1 MSDYQHRARKRF
13 GQNFLH
19 DAGVIHRILRAI
31 HAKPGERLVEIGPGQ
46 GALTEGLLD
55 SGAQLDVVELDLDL
69 IPILQAKFAGRE
81 NFNLNQGD
89 ALKFDFSRLSQ
100 EPASLRI
107 VGNLPYNISTPLI
120 FHLLEHAQ
128 LIRDMHFMLQ
138 KEVVERLAAQ
148 PGGGDWGRL
157 SIMVQYHCRVEH
169 LFNVGP
175 GAFNPAPKVD
185 SAIVR
190 LVPHETLPHP
200 ARDHRQLER
209 VVREAFNQR
218 RKTLRNTLKGLLDAE
233 AIEAAGVDG
242 SLRPEQLDLAAFVRL
257 SDQLTERSYGIR
269 PGASRE
275 LTMTEDPRYRIDVS
289 VTPRYL
295 AAQSEPE
302 QNRYAFAYTVTI
314 ENKGEVAAQLLSRHW
329 IITDGDGHVQEV
341 RGAGVI
347 GEQPLIAP
355 GEHHVY
361 TSGTLL
367 PTCVGS
373 MQGSYQMVA
382 EDGHSFDAVIAPFR
396 LAVPGALH

>member
-31 HAKPGERLVEIGPGQ
+31 FAKPGERIVEIGPGQ

-69 IPILQAKFAGRE
+69 IPILQAKFASRE
-81 NFNLNQGD
+81 NFALHQGD
-89 ALKFDFSRLSQ
+89 ALKFDFAKLSEQ
-100 EPASLRI
+100 PRSLRI

-120 FHLLEHAQ
+120 FHLLAHAA

-138 KEVVERLAAQ
+138 KEVVERLAAE

-200 ARDHRQLER
+200 ARDPRQLEN
-209 VVREAFNQR
+209 VVRQAFSQR
-218 RKTLRNTLKGLLDAE
+218 RKTLRNTLKGLLDADQI
-233 AIEAAGVDG
+233 AAAGVDG

-257 SDQLTERSYGIR
+257 SDQLS
-269 PGASRE
+269 
-275 LTMTEDPRYRIDVS
+275 
-289 VTPRYL
+289 
-295 AAQSEPE
+295 
-302 QNRYAFAYTVTI
+302 
-314 ENKGEVAAQLLSRHW
+314 
-329 IITDGDGHVQEV
+329 VQESH
-341 RGAGVI
+341 A
-347 GEQPLIAP
+347 
-355 GEHHVY
+355 
-361 TSGTLL
+361 
-367 PTCVGS
+367 
-373 MQGSYQMVA
+373 
-382 EDGHSFDAVIAPFR
+382 
-396 LAVPGALH
+396 